1 MAINLELPRQAYRAL
16 TASFNEDALKGAML
30 IDNNYGYG
38 TTSEYVAHIDYIM
51 PGREGYTRL
60 LLTSEE
66 LRNRFNSSELSALEQ
81 VMDKKIVIYKEIFNR
96 LGDHFSENAK
106 SRYTEWGT
114 YYTLGGLF
122 LNEATARL
130 VYATIAKKRE
140 ERARNNEDIQ
150 VLNKRTFT
158 VKGLDFKGFKRGVN
172 TITTYLYKD
181 FFDGKYRKY
190 FDIKNS
196 ITGKEVRGASFK
208 ALLQGESIDG
218 LIK

>member
-1 MAINLELPRQAYRAL
+1 MAIKLELPRQAYRAL

-38 TTSEYVAHIDYIM
+38 TVSEYIAHIDYIM

-66 LRNRFNSSELSALEQ
+66 LRGGFNSQELSPLEQ
-81 VMDKKIVIYKEIFNR
+81 VMDKKIVIYKEIFSR
-96 LGDHFSENAK
+96 LGEHFSENAK

-114 YYTLGGLF
+114 YYALGGLF
-122 LNEATARL
+122 INEATAQL
-130 VYATIAKKRE
+130 VYRTIAKKRE
-140 ERARNNEDIQ
+140 ERAHNNDIRVRNTH
-150 VLNKRTFT
+150 TFT
-158 VKGLDFKGFKRGVN
+158 IKGLDFKGFKRGTN
-172 TITTYLYKD
+172 TITVYLYKD

-190 FDIKNS
+190 FNIKNS
-196 ITGKEVRGASFK
+196 ITDKEVCGASFK